1 MDAMKPKGNE
11 DEDNIEESGTMLN
24 ETEQFIEKIDAV
36 EKDRKESQSSV
47 TASSTGVEIHVQ
59 RPSISEETEDVNDED
74 AFANEEAVIA
84 ESKVPDEDTISIFAG
99 IGEDSKVE
107 YEAGERV
114 SEYSLYKKVGDDDDD
129 ILGNYQIVDQGVIV
143 SKKNEDN
150 ISVMSFSVHDDGD
163 NVSLSSI
170 TLAKEADNIDEED
183 QEEEDDDDGDSVKT
197 LTEGEKSDKH
207 LREDVTKTVI
217 YTNGDVHD
225 DKDDIAV
232 HPDDE
237 DDEVEVNQ
245 FQNGLPNSKA
255 EEDSVSIKSYSIH
268 GDYILSL
275 HQRLNPDG
283 SPVPKPRTKEPVA
296 VDPKTDTVVAKS
308 VLFKDEDMNGE
319 DEEVTSPN
327 TFTSSYEDERSK
339 LDFETIVKES
349 MDKYKSEK
357 KKSGYLEEIERE
369 EGEDR
374 PNIAALL
381 AWAKATKADNTNKTK
396 TFVIKKQR
404 KEEQEEVLKQSLD
417 YTNNDNFEVIIQEK
431 SQVTTQE
438 EDNGVTKIKTGKKT
452 FEVQSKASTF
462 EVRKKSVIHPST
474 NITKDWFENAIKQH
488 EGVANCSIINMDFNP
503 ATNGTYNAV
512 IEANVGG
519 EVNTYSWI
527 IKETPKASQASF
539 DKDTF
544 VITDLGLKLKR
555 FLSSSSSK
563 LPLSVPFPPV
573 IYSDAQFTILPDVSS
588 FKYHDSNIALDEIHM
603 KVGVRALARLHAI
616 SYAYF
621 NRSSDN
627 VQDFSAMLKVL
638 VDHHYQP
645 TASSQDKDEA
655 RAALEAVFDNLI
667 KVLEQNSAD
676 TSVIERSKTLRSM
689 MFKLYKEARQSSS
702 TFSVL
707 CHGQPTLDNILFL
720 YDDKGTPVDAKF
732 VNFSNCRIATP
743 MSDFLVFTNSNAADQ
758 SREDFMLRFVY
769 YENLV
774 STLKQLGVKNDII
787 DYDGIKLEKQKQ
799 TLYGLIEAASLLLT
813 SSDSASLTKKSPVP
827 SHPVKA
833 KRIQSKIL
841 GDFSPRDSSSS
852 LTNGHDDVNENIGDR
867 IVELME
873 RATVANT
880 TRKVNSF

>member
-114 SEYSLYKKVGDDDDD
+114 SEYSLYKKIGDDDDD

-183 QEEEDDDDGDSVKT
+183 QEEEDDDDGDSIKT

-245 FQNGLPNSKA
+245 FQNGLPNSKT

-319 DEEVTSPN
+319 DEEVTFPN

-349 MDKYKSEK
+349 MDKHKSEK

-462 EVRKKSVIHPST
+462 EVRDETIPSV
-474 NITKDWFENAIKQH
+474 
-488 EGVANCSIINMDFNP
+488 
-503 ATNGTYNAV
+503 YR
-512 IEANVGG
+512 
-519 EVNTYSWI
+519 
-527 IKETPKASQASF
+527 
-539 DKDTF
+539 
-544 VITDLGLKLKR
+544 R
-555 FLSSSSSK
+555 F
-563 LPLSVPFPPV
+563 
-573 IYSDAQFTILPDVSS
+573 
-588 FKYHDSNIALDEIHM
+588 
-603 KVGVRALARLHAI
+603 
-616 SYAYF
+616 
-621 NRSSDN
+621 
-627 VQDFSAMLKVL
+627 
-638 VDHHYQP
+638 
-645 TASSQDKDEA
+645 
-655 RAALEAVFDNLI
+655 
-667 KVLEQNSAD
+667 QNF
-676 TSVIERSKTLRSM
+676 R
-689 MFKLYKEARQSSS
+689 
-702 TFSVL
+702 
-707 CHGQPTLDNILFL
+707 
-720 YDDKGTPVDAKF
+720 
-732 VNFSNCRIATP
+732 
-743 MSDFLVFTNSNAADQ
+743 
-758 SREDFMLRFVY
+758 
-769 YENLV
+769 
-774 STLKQLGVKNDII
+774 
-787 DYDGIKLEKQKQ
+787 
-799 TLYGLIEAASLLLT
+799 
-813 SSDSASLTKKSPVP
+813 
-827 SHPVKA
+827 
-833 KRIQSKIL
+833 
-841 GDFSPRDSSSS
+841 
-852 LTNGHDDVNENIGDR
+852 
-867 IVELME
+867 
-873 RATVANT
+873 
-880 TRKVNSF
+880 